1 MKKLI
6 TLIVAALMAVAC
18 CFSLVAC
25 GDKKSNARTI
35 DFSMSEQMDASTY
48 ALFAE
53 SVPEFKADTKEGFKI
68 GFIFLHD
75 EKSTYDLNF
84 YKAAQE
90 AVATMGLKADQVV
103 YKFNVAES
111 DDCYKAAKEMV
122 ESGAK
127 AVFADSF
134 GHGSF
139 MAKAAKEFT
148 NVQFYHATG
157 TGTSVADAPANLHNA
172 FASIYVGRY
181 IGGVAAGMKLNEMI
195 AAGKITADQAKVGYV
210 GAFPY
215 AEVKSGYTS
224 FFLGVRSVCPTATM
238 EVKFTNSWY
247 DEVAEK
253 SAAEALIANKCV
265 VISQHADSMGAPTAC
280 EKAGVPNIS
289 YNGSTIEKCPN
300 TFIVS
305 SRIDWAPY
313 FKAII
318 ASFSTKYA
326 EVLADKFVPANG
338 LEEGYQEAALAIKE
352 IVGKDFTGDMFFTG
366 SVKMSA
372 INVDAMAKGTSAKL
386 YEEIAKISTASYYD
400 ADSNKYVK
408 DSSVY
413 IFDCSKFTVKNAK
426 ADTSEFSKAASITM
440 DDDGHLTAY
449 TADVKDE
456 INPDTGK
463 STFVPETEVVRTNG
477 GYYDVVAGE
486 GKAVAY
492 FFSESTF
499 RSAPYFD
506 IDIDGITIIG

>member
-25 GDKKSNARTI
+25 GEKKSNARTI
-35 DFSMSEQMDASTY
+35 DFSMGAEMADAYY
-48 ALFAE
+48 AMFAE
-53 SVPEFKADTKEGFKI
+53 TVPEFKADTKEGFKI

-84 YKAAQE
+84 YQAAQE
-90 AVATMGLKADQVV
+90 AVKVMGLKADQVV

-122 ESGAK
+122 EGGAK

-134 GHGSF
+134 GHGEF
-139 MAKAAKEFT
+139 MLKAAKEFT

-181 IGGVAAGMKLNEMI
+181 LGGVAAGMKLNEMI
-195 AAGKITADQAKVGYV
+195 EAGKFTADQAKVGYV

-253 SAAEALIANKCV
+253 SAAESLIANGCKL
-265 VISQHADSMGAPTAC
+265 ISQHADSMGAPTAC
-280 EKAGVPNIS
+280 EKAGVPNVS

-305 SRIDWAPY
+305 SKIDWAPY

-318 ASFSTKYA
+318 ASNSTKYA
-326 EVLADKFVPANG
+326 EVTATGFVPTTLADAM
-338 LEEGYQEAALAIKE
+338 YQSVATQIKE
-352 IVGKDFTGDMFFTG
+352 MVGKDFTGDMMGTG

-372 INVDAMAKGTSAKL
+372 INADAMAKGTTAKL
-386 YEEIAKISTASYYD
+386 MEEITKLTMGGSETAT
-400 ADSNKYVK
+400 A
-408 DSSVY
+408 Y
-413 IFDCSKFTVKNAK
+413 IFNVKNFTVTVTETKNKNATV
-426 ADTSEFSKAASITM
+426 DTDK
-440 DDDGHLTAY
+440 HLTAY
-449 TADVKDE
+449 QADVVDDGTFA
-456 INPDTGK
+456 PDTN
-463 STFVPETEVVRTNG
+463 VVKTG
-477 GYYDVVAGE
+477 MFYDPMTYTPVE
-486 GKAVAY
+486 ITY
-492 FFSESTF
+492 FSESTF